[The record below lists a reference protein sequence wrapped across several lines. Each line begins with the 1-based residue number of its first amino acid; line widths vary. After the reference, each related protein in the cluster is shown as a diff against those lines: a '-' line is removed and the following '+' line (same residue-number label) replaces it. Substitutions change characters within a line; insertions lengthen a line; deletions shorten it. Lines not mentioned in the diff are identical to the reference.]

1 MAAKIN
7 AGMQWKVL
15 DPGNPGY
22 QQIQPQTWTVVTYNT
37 ALGNPGS
44 GWLNLGYGLFRPNA
58 TYGVADVN
66 AFVHYVDLDP
76 GVRIIQTR
84 LRLCRDPYS
93 EFAAPNTTCTDE
105 RAGTPGRA
113 FQGGWGWRMSI
124 RPTEPL
130 SIQVWVDTEM
140 VEDAEVETSLGP
152 RTLQF
157 PVQPPQAVPLLIQDA
172 EFKLTVWA

>member
-1 MAAKIN
+1 MAAKVN

-15 DPGNPGY
+15 DPENPGY
-22 QQIQPQTWTVVTYNT
+22 QEVQPQTWTVVTYNT
-37 ALGNPGS
+37 ALGNPA
-44 GWLNLGYGLFRPNA
+44 GWLNLNDGLFLPKA

-66 AFVHYVDLDP
+66 AFVHYVDAGP
-76 GVRIIQTR
+76 TVRIVQTR

-93 EFAAPNTTCTDE
+93 EFNGPDTTCTDE
-105 RAGTPGRA
+105 RAGSPGRA

-130 SIQVWVDTEM
+130 SIQVWVETEV
-140 VEDAEVETSLGP
+140 VEDAEVMTSLGP

-157 PVQPPQAVPLLIQDA
+157 PVQPLQAVPLLIQDA